1 MANHR
6 QCLTLSQYS
15 IQYASALLKWL
26 IWLLYVVICGRKFL
40 FLYSLISNHRSF
52 PVNISVHAINNSES
66 MAPEQYRQCWNI
78 PSHMAHYT
86 LFLLVCRFAIAW
98 WFLGFVNIYFI
109 VLFTSNTNRWSLI
122 LINMKFVYKA
132 Y

>member
-1 MANHR
+1 MPNHR

-26 IWLLYVVICGRKFL
+26 IWLLYVVICGRKFFL
-40 FLYSLISNHRSF
+40 FTVWSVTIEVF
-52 PVNISVHAINNSES
+52 QWNIFIHAINNS
-66 MAPEQYRQCWNI
+66 MAPEQYGQYWNI
-78 PSHMAHYT
+78 PGHMAHYT
-86 LFLLVCRFAIAW
+86 LYLLVCRFAIAW
-98 WFLGFVNIYFI
+98 SSLGFVNIHFI

-122 LINMKFVYKA
+122 LINMKLVYTA